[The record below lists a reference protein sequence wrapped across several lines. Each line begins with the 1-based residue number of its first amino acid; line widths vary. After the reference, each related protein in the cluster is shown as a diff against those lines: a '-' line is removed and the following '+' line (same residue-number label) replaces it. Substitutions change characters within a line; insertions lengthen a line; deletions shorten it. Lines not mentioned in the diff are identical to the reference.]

1 MRLRSSPGGLAGAI
15 VTTVAALVLGCS
27 EPAAPVFDEPS
38 DSQPSPYPR
47 VVGTWDVDFV
57 SIGVIQ
63 GTTAEIRAECDG
75 RLEIDVQSDSL
86 FSGTMLLRDSCAQF
100 GGIDGRMTVDGDVV
114 SLTYTV
120 TVGISSCEIVSGDR
134 FFRGTITTQSL
145 SVRATHVRRCGDEL
159 TDRELILN
167 ATFQFR

>member
-1 MRLRSSPGGLAGAI
+1 MSLRAGLCAIVIGIAGA
-15 VTTVAALVLGCS
+15 TAGCS
-27 EPAAPVFDEPS
+27 DAGGPALDAPS
-38 DSQPSPYPR
+38 DNDPSPFPR
-47 VVGTWDVDFV
+47 VDGTWDVDFV
-57 SIGVIQ
+57 SIGVVQ

-75 RLEIDVQSDSL
+75 RLEIDVQRDSL

-100 GGIDGRMTVDGDVV
+100 GGIDGRMTLDGEVL

-120 TVGISSCEIVSGDR
+120 TVGIGSCEVVAGDR
-134 FFRGTITTQSL
+134 FFRGTISEQSL
-145 SVRATHVRRCGDEL
+145 SVRATHVRRCGDKF

>member
-1 MRLRSSPGGLAGAI
+1 MRLRSSGGWLAGAI
-15 VTTVAALVLGCS
+15 VVAVAALALGCS
-27 EPAAPVFDEPS
+27 DVAAPVPDEPS
-38 DSQPSPYPR
+38 DTPPSPYLR
-47 VVGTWDVDFV
+47 VTGTWDVDFV
-57 SIGVIQ
+57 SIGVVQ

-75 RLEIDVQSDSL
+75 RLEIDVQQDSL

-100 GGIDGRMTVDGDVV
+100 GGIDGRMTVEGEVL
-114 SLTYTV
+114 SLRYTV
-120 TVGISSCEIVSGDR
+120 TVGIGFCEIVSGDR